1 MPVAVE
7 RVLTSYDEVKSLLAG
22 YPPAV
27 SEVKD
32 GRERKTVIEIPTERI
47 LYRLITE
54 NTPEEVKQELARRG
68 IFCVSGKVYYQ

>member
-7 RVLTSYDEVKSLLAG
+7 RRLISFDEVKSLFAG

-32 GRERKTVIEIPTERI
+32 GRERKAVIEIPTERI
-47 LYRLITE
+47 LYRLITDS
-54 NTPEEVKQELARRG
+54 TPEEVKLELARRG